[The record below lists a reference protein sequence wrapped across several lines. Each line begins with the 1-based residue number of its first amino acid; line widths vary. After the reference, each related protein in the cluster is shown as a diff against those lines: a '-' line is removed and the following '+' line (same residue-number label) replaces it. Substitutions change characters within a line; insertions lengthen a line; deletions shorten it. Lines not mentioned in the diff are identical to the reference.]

1 MWVGFKNGKFS
12 VWGNKPISIIF
23 GWGIFFILF
32 FILGSIYD
40 FSPIAFRLFFD
51 LLFLL
56 IILGITKTLK
66 NEDKKPSFVTRFIKA
81 TFCFFLI
88 LIVVPFVGWFL
99 DKQMMLS
106 FYKWFG
112 WIFFIID

>member
-1 MWVGFKNGKFS
+1 MWIGFRNGKFS
-12 VWGNKPISIIF
+12 VWSSKPISIIF
-23 GWGIFFILF
+23 GYGISFILF

-56 IILGITKTLK
+56 IILSITKALK
-66 NEDKKPSFVTRFIKA
+66 NEENKPSFVIRFIKA
-81 TFCFFLI
+81 TFLFFLI
-88 LIVVPFVGWFL
+88 LILVPFVGWFI
-99 DKQMMLS
+99 DKQMMIS
-106 FYKWFG
+106 IYNWFG

>member
-12 VWGNKPISIIF
+12 VWGTRPILYIF
-23 GWGIFFILF
+23 SFGIVV
-32 FILGSIYD
+32 ILGSIYD

-51 LLFLL
+51 LIFLL
-56 IILGITKTLK
+56 IILSLTKSLK
-66 NEDKKPSFVTRFIKA
+66 NEDKKPSFVIRFIKA
-81 TFCFFLI
+81 TFIFIFI
-88 LIVVPFVGWFL
+88 LIIVPFVGWFI
-99 DKQMMLS
+99 DKQMMIG